1 MNFRCVIFLQKGK
14 SNKRQHYKATGF
26 EYKWKQAKN
35 ACKKKRKSL
44 EECLYAY
51 LSIIYNGSW
60 IPILLFW

>member
-35 ACKKKRKSL
+35 ACKKKK
-44 EECLYAY
+44 EKV
-51 LSIIYNGSW
+51 
-60 IPILLFW
+60 